1 MDELSAHTGVH
12 LTDTYRRV
20 IRDIENLEQFYEA
33 KVLAISSGDKPETR
47 PVHFGSEPTQPK
59 EKKPW
64 HLKYL
69 YGQTASDSSSS
80 SNGSW
85 FPGRDVVPDTPPAAI
100 PNSKAKEKMKSRWV
114 PPTSVHG
121 NNYYPSSVLN
131 KDGYLGFVLTFSD
144 DLRASDTTLPSFYVT
159 CLKSICGPL
168 G

>member
-33 KVLAISSGDKPETR
+33 KVLVISSGDKPETMS
-47 PVHFGSEPTQPK
+47 VHFGSKPTQPN
-59 EKKPW
+59 EKRPW
-64 HLKYL
+64 HPKYL
-69 YGQTASDSSSS
+69 YVQTASDSSSIS
-80 SNGSW
+80 DGSW
-85 FPGRDVVPDTPPAAI
+85 FPGHDDVPDTPPAAI

-131 KDGYLGFVLTFSD
+131 KDCCRVTYGPAKYWPEPLISLLFSSHITRLTH
-144 DLRASDTTLPSFYVT
+144 LA
-159 CLKSICGPL
+159 
-168 G
+168 